1 MMATISDTLQ
11 LALQHHQAGRL
22 QEAEALYRQILQ
34 AQPNHPGAH
43 HLLGMIAYQVGKHD
57 IAVEY
62 VKRAIALNPAV
73 AEFHNNLG
81 TVYLDTD
88 RIEAARPHLATAL
101 QLQPDYVEARY
112 NMGNLL
118 RNEGKFEE
126 AVAQYRQALKLKPD
140 YAGAH
145 WNLSL
150 VLLLTG
156 HFAEGW
162 QEHEWR
168 WEAEVGK
175 PWKRNFPQPLWDGAD
190 ISGRTILL
198 HAEQGFGDALQ
209 FVRYVPLVAKR
220 GARVVLECQPE
231 LKALFKSVKG
241 VKVLVAKGEP
251 LPAFDVHAPLLS
263 LPGIFGT
270 TLETVP
276 APVSYLAANPKLA
289 AAWRARMDGGRDT
302 FKVGLAWAGNPVQG
316 NNRNRSASL
325 SLFAPLGKVEGVTF
339 YSLQKGEAAQQ
350 TLTPPKGMAV
360 IDLTAELKDFADT
373 AALISNLDLVV
384 TVDTAVAHLAGAM
397 GKPGW
402 TLLTF
407 SPDWR
412 WLLERGDC
420 PWYPT
425 MRLFRQER
433 PGDWPGV
440 VARAAEALQDM
451 VRVGRVSVRY

>member
-1 MMATISDTLQ
+1 MATITEALNT
-11 LALQHHQAGRL
+11 ALQHHQAGRL
-22 QEAEALYRQILQ
+22 SEAEAIYRQILQ
-34 AQPNHPGAH
+34 AQPDHPGAH

-62 VKRAIALNPAV
+62 VKQAIALNPAV

-81 TVYLDTD
+81 TVYLDQD
-88 RIEAARPHLATAL
+88 QVEAARPHFATAL
-101 QLQPDYVEARY
+101 QLQPDYVEAHY

-126 AVAQYRQALKLKPD
+126 AVAQYRQALRLKPD

-156 HFAEGW
+156 NFTEGW

-168 WEAEVGK
+168 WAADVGR
-175 PWKRNFPQPLWDGAD
+175 PWKRDFPQPLWDGTD

-231 LKALFKSVKG
+231 LKALFKSAKG

-251 LPAFDVHAPLLS
+251 LPEFDVHAPLLS
-263 LPGIFGT
+263 LPRIFGT
-270 TLETVP
+270 TLETIP
-276 APVSYLAANPKLA
+276 APVSYLSVNSKLA
-289 AAWRARMDGGRDT
+289 AAWRDRMGGGSKT
-302 FKVGLAWAGNPVQG
+302 FKVGVAWSGNPTQG

-325 SLFAPLGKVEGVTF
+325 DLFAPLGQVGGVTF
-339 YSLQKGEAAQQ
+339 YSLQKGGAAQEAAS
-350 TLTPPKGMAV
+350 PPKGMTL

-373 AALISNLDLVV
+373 AALLNNLDLVV

-397 GKPGW
+397 GKPVW

-407 SPDWR
+407 APDWR
-412 WLLERGDC
+412 WLLKRRDC

-425 MRLFRQER
+425 MQLFRQER
-433 PGDWPGV
+433 PGDWAGT
-440 VARAAEALQDM
+440 VARVAGALQDM
-451 VRVGRVSVRY
+451 VRVVRVSVRS